1 MVRQRYAENMLST
14 RAQILDAARRLFV
27 RQGYQHTSIREIA
40 EQLGMTKTAV
50 LYHFPTKADILAA
63 VAEPFLDDF
72 TNALAGTSTRQEVFE
87 ALVDV
92 YLRHRTLLRDNVMHD
107 LALLS
112 QAPTV
117 RRFTELMLEANRIA
131 AGPNPTLRAK
141 VRAAQAIAALSDP
154 VVAYADEPTDEL
166 RAEVLAGVARLY
178 SD

>member
-1 MVRQRYAENMLST
+1 MLST

-72 TNALAGTSTRQEVFE
+72 AAALDGTASRQEVFE

-92 YLRHRTLLRDNVMHD
+92 YLRHRMLLRDNVMHD
-107 LALLS
+107 LALLA

-117 RRFTELMLEANRIA
+117 RRFKELMFEANDIA
-131 AGPNPTLRAK
+131 AGPNPTLRDK

-154 VVAYADEPTDEL
+154 VVAYADEPTDAL
-166 RAEVLAGVARLY
+166 RAEVLDGVARLY